1 MNRQEAKKRI
11 DQLCDELRE
20 HNYRYYVL
28 AQPVISDYEFDQKLK
43 ELETLEAQFPEFVR
57 PDSPTR
63 RVGGEP
69 VKDFPT
75 VKHRYPML
83 SLANSYSLDEIRAFD
98 ARVRKAVGHEVD
110 YVCELKYDG
119 LSISLQYDQGLL
131 VRAVTRGDGVQ
142 GDDVTNNVKT
152 IRSIPLR
159 LRGDYPPELEIRGEI
174 FMPHAE
180 FERLNRE
187 REEIGESLFANPRN
201 AAAGSLKMQ
210 NPKEVAKRKLDAF
223 LYYIPHELPG
233 VKTHY
238 QALKKA
244 KTWGLKISDNMA
256 ICRNMEQITEYIND
270 WDKGRRTLPYDI
282 DGIVIKVNDLALQQ
296 QLGYTAKSPRWA
308 IAYKFKAE
316 QVETILESIDF
327 QVGRTGAITPVAN
340 LKPVQ
345 LAGTTVKRASLHNAD
360 IIAQLDVRI
369 GDTVYVEK
377 GGEIIPK
384 IVGVNLDKRPAG
396 AQPVRFIEH
405 CPECGT
411 PLVRK
416 EGEAAHYCPNE
427 DACPPQIKGKL
438 EHFISRKA
446 MNIKGLGK
454 ETIDILFEHKYL
466 QNVASFY
473 ELKSYENN
481 LIGLEKTI
489 IPTVYETPKVPLKKI
504 IYAFKIGYR
513 GMTLTNAEA
522 IVNHFKNFRQY
533 AQASLE
539 ELRKIENFRVN
550 KTIDKEKVFYKIIEF
565 FKNPFNHR
573 IIEILLTEGDSI
585 DGISLFT
592 TLKLLEIPMFSD
604 DDLMLLVNNYDFIYL
619 ISKAS
624 YQELISIGLDD
635 ELAHSHQKF
644 FSKKETKELVKN
656 LNVLSRT
663 VLQKTSVKKILEGI
677 EESKKVPFPRVLYAL
692 GIRHVGES
700 TALMIAKQ
708 FRSID
713 NIIRASKEELLEI
726 PAVGEEIAES
736 IIQYF
741 KEDKHLIIVNKLRNA
756 GLQMEI
762 KDDIVKTNILEGK
775 TFLVT
780 GTLPNLKRE
789 QVKDLVE
796 KNGGRFV
803 SSVSSKTN
811 YLIVGENPGSKLE
824 KAKRLNIPILN
835 EDDFL
840 NLLKHG
846 NT

>member
-1 MNRQEAKKRI
+1 MTKEEAKNKI
-11 DQLCDELRE
+11 DQLCKELQE

-43 ELETLEAQFPEFVR
+43 ELEALEAQFPEFVR

-69 VKDFPT
+69 TKEFPT
-75 VKHRYPML
+75 VKHKYPML
-83 SLANSYSLDEIRAFD
+83 SLANSYSLDEIKEFD
-98 ARVRKAVGHEVD
+98 ARVRKAIGRKEVE

-159 LRGDYPPELEIRGEI
+159 LRGDYPSELEIRGEI
-174 FMPHAE
+174 IMPHAE

-187 REEIGESLFANPRN
+187 REEIGESPFANPRN

-210 NPKEVAKRKLDAF
+210 DPKEVAKRKLDAF

-270 WDKGRRTLPYDI
+270 WDKGRSTLPYDI

-296 QLGYTAKSPRWA
+296 LLGYTAKNPRWA

-316 QVETILESIDF
+316 QVETILESIDY

-446 MNIKGLGK
+446 MNIDSLGEGKIEILYDNGLVR
-454 ETIDILFEHKYL
+454 
-466 QNVASFY
+466 NVADLYDLTY
-473 ELKSYENN
+473 ERIL
-481 LIGLEKTI
+481 GLEKI
-489 IPTVYETPKVPLKKI
+489 IP
-504 IYAFKIGYR
+504 
-513 GMTLTNAEA
+513 AE
-522 IVNHFKNFRQY
+522 NGK
-533 AQASLE
+533 
-539 ELRKIENFRVN
+539 
-550 KTIDKEKVFYKIIEF
+550 KEKRISFREKTAENII
-565 FKNPFNHR
+565 K
-573 IIEILLTEGDSI
+573 
-585 DGISLFT
+585 
-592 TLKLLEIPMFSD
+592 
-604 DDLMLLVNNYDFIYL
+604 
-619 ISKAS
+619 
-624 YQELISIGLDD
+624 
-635 ELAHSHQKF
+635 
-644 FSKKETKELVKN
+644 
-656 LNVLSRT
+656 
-663 VLQKTSVKKILEGI
+663 GI
-677 EESKKVPFPRVLYAL
+677 EQSKKVPFPRVLYAL
-692 GIRHVGES
+692 GIRYVGETVAKKLAEHFKNVDRLM
-700 TALMIAKQ
+700 TASFDELVAV
-708 FRSID
+708 
-713 NIIRASKEELLEI
+713 EEI
-726 PAVGEEIAES
+726 GEKIAES
-736 IIQYF
+736 VIRFFQKKEHREIIERLKAHGIQMQLHETESHAPDLLQGKSF
-741 KEDKHLIIVNKLRNA
+741 VVSGVFERHSRN
-756 GLQMEI
+756 EI
-762 KDDIVKTNILEGK
+762 KALIER
-775 TFLVT
+775 F
-780 GTLPNLKRE
+780 
-789 QVKDLVE
+789 
-796 KNGGRFV
+796 GGRNV
-803 SSVSSKTN
+803 GSISSKTDFVLAGAN
-811 YLIVGENPGSKLE
+811 MGPAKKQ
-824 KAKRLNIPILN
+824 KAESLGIPIISE
-835 EDDFL
+835 EDFE
-840 NLLKHG
+840 KMIEPG
-846 NT
+846 